1 MKKVLLVLLVLCL
14 FGCGKKEDLKKTDEI
29 KTPLDNVEDK
39 IELID
44 DAKIK
49 VLETSCYNIIDVA
62 RNTYMESLMGV
73 ETILFGYVDSLDL
86 AGEKPIAGTWEYIEG
101 KGIKIEGV
109 KFASVPNYSCSNDLK
124 TGKVSCVKEV
134 Q

>member
-1 MKKVLLVLLVLCL
+1 MKKVLLILLVLCL
-14 FGCGKKEDLKKTDEI
+14 FGCGKKEELKKADEI

-44 DAKIK
+44 EAKIK
-49 VLETSCYNIIDVA
+49 TLETSCYNIIDVA
-62 RNTYMESLMGV
+62 KTTYMESLMGV

-86 AGEKPIAGTWEYIEG
+86 VGEKPLSGTWEYIDG

-109 KFASVPNYSCSNDLK
+109 KFASAPNYSCSNDLT
-124 TGKVSCVKEV
+124 TGKVSCVKD
-134 Q
+134 

>member
-1 MKKVLLVLLVLCL
+1 MKKVLLILLLLCL
-14 FGCGKKEDLKKTDEI
+14 FGCGKKEDLKENNEI

-39 IELID
+39 IDKIS

-49 VLETSCYNIIDVA
+49 MLETSCYNIIDVA
-62 RNTYMESLMGV
+62 KTTYMESLMGV

-86 AGEKPIAGTWEYIEG
+86 AGEKPISGTWEYIEG
-101 KGIKIEGV
+101 QGIKIENV
-109 KFASVPNYSCSNDLK
+109 KFASVPNYSCSNDLI